1 MYICSIQNITMRAK
15 QGSVRGGGRDS
26 SVLKAFFALITAAV
40 NTYWEGSLYHMKLI
54 TFFINCPL

>member
-1 MYICSIQNITMRAK
+1 MYICSVQNITTRAK

-40 NTYWEGSLYHMKLI
+40 NTYWEGALYHETNYI
-54 TFFINCPL
+54 FY

>member
-40 NTYWEGSLYHMKLI
+40 NILGRLPVSYE
-54 TFFINCPL
+54 INYIFY